1 MRSAAIAVAVIA
13 GVLTACGA
21 TATHTGAS
29 TPTATAQST
38 TTALPTALPT
48 PTPTPAFP
56 DAHQLTLQMVDIPA
70 GYSPHPTA
78 IMTIDART
86 VVSEDLLSD
95 GSLLAQLG
103 YRSGA
108 EYGWERTGS
117 GALAVQNVVIIVRDA
132 SAAATLLQAINAHL
146 TAKGASGRASATPIG
161 DAAITYQGMHI
172 AMVFWR
178 RGPIVAGVEVTDAS
192 MTHAMSLARTLDG
205 RFVTFA
211 S

>member
-1 MRSAAIAVAVIA
+1 MRSAAVAVMGLLA
-13 GVLTACGA
+13 ACGA
-21 TATHTGAS
+21 TATHTG
-29 TPTATAQST
+29 TPTQTPKVQPTATA
-38 TTALPTALPT
+38 TALPTLTTMP
-48 PTPTPAFP
+48 PFP

-132 SAAATLLQAINAHL
+132 AAAATLLQAINAHF
-146 TAKGASGRASATPIG
+146 ADKGPAGQASATPIG

-192 MTHAMSLARTLDG
+192 MSHAIGLARTLDG